1 MAFKRQPPGHSNSLL
16 RASIA
21 ALDELESA
29 TAVDIAGAVPYI
41 NITQVDPFTAERIG
55 ENIMKELLA
64 TPQFSNPQ
72 GLFFLERPQVSFNNL
87 EVKTEQQYGYAHN
100 ITFTMEFTVHRP
112 DVVFSADEYSSWR
125 QLLVE
130 GTAFLLEYGWVAN
143 PGAVKN
149 DLLNGIGFYDTDSQS
164 VVVARTS
171 SLICIVSY
179 TLSLDANGSIKF
191 VMEGRS
197 MGNLGLRQVSLG
209 DELVNEFLPPEVTVG
224 SPMRGWK
231 QIQNTIDIAGEDAVR
246 KVLQGKLNNLDET
259 KGFTRDRRRFVTLGD
274 ALDTFV
280 EPVLKR
286 MCARIGY
293 KSAEFSFGNFNKR
306 AGRTSE
312 GYGSMELSSKSI
324 GDFPIPIKELSDSLA
339 KLQLRG
345 KLLRVESF
353 IDAILN
359 LTRGAS
365 KWAVNA
371 FPAALFP
378 LSREITD
385 GDGVGFFY
393 SIIDGH
399 DGSDAFE
406 EPADIASNGYTKKEI
421 FNKLRERAVPVIEL
435 GRITSIIKTFDFEIN
450 PEPLQRSIYAEGQL
464 RSRKDAI
471 QLTEQPDPR
480 GTAGRSSP
488 KNIIPLTILQ
498 GSIGFIG
505 NFIFQMFS
513 YVWIEFYGAYP
524 ISGVYNIRERVDRIE
539 AGNFTTTV
547 GFVSAGLDPFN
558 TRARL
563 TRDELRTNEIKR
575 AEDRKPPPKKKPRRN
590 KK

>member
-1 MAFKRQPPGHSNSLL
+1 MPFKRQGHKSVL
-16 RASIA
+16 RAAIS

-72 GLFFLERPQVSFNNL
+72 GLFFLERPQVSFDNL
-87 EVKTEQQYGYAHN
+87 EVKTEQKYGYPYN
-100 ITFTMEFTVHRP
+100 NVITMEFTVHRP

-130 GTAFLLEYGWVAN
+130 GSAFLLEYGWVAN

-149 DLLNGIGFYDTDSQS
+149 DLLNGIGFYDPDSQS
-164 VVVARTS
+164 VVAARTS
-171 SLICIVSY
+171 SLISIVSY

-209 DELVNEFLPPEVTVG
+209 DELVNSFLTAEATSV
-224 SPMRGWK
+224 SYMRELK
-231 QIQNTIDIAGEDAVR
+231 KIQNTIDITLEDAVR
-246 KVLQGKLNNLDET
+246 KILQSKLNNLDET
-259 KGFTRDRRRFVTLGD
+259 KGVTRNRRRFVTLGD
-274 ALDTFV
+274 VLDTFV

-286 MCARIGY
+286 MCAKIGY
-293 KSAEFSFGNFNKR
+293 KSSEFSFGNFNKR

-312 GYGSMELSSKSI
+312 DYGSVELSSKSI
-324 GDFPIPIKELSDSLA
+324 GDFPIPVKVLAESLA
-339 KLQLRG
+339 GLQLRG

-353 IDAILN
+353 IDTILN

-365 KWAVNA
+365 KWAVGS
-371 FPAALFP
+371 FPPALFP
-378 LSREITD
+378 LSREIPD

-393 SIIDGH
+393 SIIDGF

-406 EPADIASNGYTKKEI
+406 EPADVASGGYTKQEI
-421 FNKLRERAVPVIEL
+421 FNKLKERAVPVIEL

-450 PEPLQRSIYAEGQL
+450 PEPLQRSIFAERAL
-464 RSRKDAI
+464 SHRKDAI

-480 GTAGRSSP
+480 GAAGRSSP
-488 KNIIPLTILQ
+488 KNIIPLSIMQ

-524 ISGVYNIRERVDRIE
+524 ISGVYNMRERVDRIE

-563 TRDELRTNEIKR
+563 TRDELSANEIKR
-575 AEDRKPPPKKKPRRN
+575 NKKSKPPSSKKSRRN